1 MLRRGPVNGMGEQR
15 KEQRPAFRLIQ
26 GEGRSQDRAMRR
38 VMGRRNTW
46 LLSVS
51 VACGLLAAVAFLVA
65 PAFSRQAPHLT
76 PEEVAAA
83 VAASEGHGPFL
94 GSLAEVLELDA
105 GQTAALGRTLDR
117 FDRTA
122 LAPRQARDAA
132 LEVLRSVPRGPEV
145 EAEASAAAAVDEAL
159 ASLRAAQ
166 ARLQAL
172 DAELV
177 EAAAEGLA
185 PWQRAQVALLLGH
198 YHERGGPE
206 GRAEERAAA
215 RGQAPHEVRP
225 ARRAP
230 AARP

>member
-1 MLRRGPVNGMGEQR
+1 
-15 KEQRPAFRLIQ
+15 
-26 GEGRSQDRAMRR
+26 MRR
-38 VMGRRNTW
+38 VMGRRNAW
-46 LLSVS
+46 LLSTA
-51 VACGLLAAVAFLVA
+51 VACGLLAAVAFLLA

-76 PEEVAAA
+76 QEEVAAA

-94 GSLAEVLELDA
+94 GSLAEVLGLDA
-105 GQTAALGRTLDR
+105 GQAAALGRTLDR

-132 LEVLRSVPRGPEV
+132 LEVLRGVPRGPE
-145 EAEASAAAAVDEAL
+145 AESAVVDEAL
-159 ASLRAAQ
+159 ANLRAAQ
-166 ARLQAL
+166 ARLQQL

-185 PWQRAQVALLLGH
+185 PWQRARVALLLGH

-206 GRAEERAAA
+206 ARAEESGA
-215 RGQAPHEVRP
+215 RNPGAPHAVRP
-225 ARRAP
+225 ARTAP